1 MDNKEADRV
10 AWNNI
15 MLVDPPDSDDLYLR
29 FTKRVFSDV
38 WSRPGLARRER
49 RLVTLTAIAATGNG
63 PILPHHMKPALES
76 GDLTTSELAEWVVH
90 IAHYAGWPASAQAYT
105 ALRMAAAELGI
116 EFEDDD

>member
-1 MDNKEADRV
+1 
-10 AWNNI
+10 
-15 MLVDPPDSDDLYLR
+15 MLADPPDSDELYLR

-76 GDLTTSELAEWVVH
+76 GDLTTNELAEWVVH

-105 ALRMAAAELGI
+105 TLRTLVDELDLG
-116 EFEDDD
+116 FEGDD